1 MAQLNTTVGDSSL
14 TSPNPVNRTRSDKIF
29 QIFLVVFFVIL
40 SMVFLVPVLNVVALS
55 FSGTSAILRN
65 DVTVLPVDFTT
76 IGYSQVFQNDKMMT
90 GFRNSFLVILFNL
103 PLALLMTS
111 LAAYPLA
118 FGNFKGKKLYSFM
131 ILFTMWFSAGLI
143 PNFMVIRSLGMLD
156 SLWSLI
162 VPSALGAYNIIILR
176 NFMESTPLSIVESAK
191 IDGANDFRILFNIII
206 PTSTP
211 VLATIS
217 LWVIVA
223 RWNEFFNPLMYIT
236 DPSKYTLQVI
246 LRDIVL
252 ASEISEFNLTAAEG
266 TLSIPE
272 QLRNAAIVISMVPML
287 IIYPFLQRFFVSG
300 IMLGSVKE

>member
-1 MAQLNTTVGDSSL
+1 MSMNSSAQTAESFASQKLVSRERNE
-14 TSPNPVNRTRSDKIF
+14 RIF
-29 QIFLVVFFVIL
+29 QFFLGIFFVIACAI
-40 SMVFLVPVLNVVALS
+40 FLIPVINVVALS

-65 DVTVLPVDFTT
+65 DVGIFPVDFTT
-76 IGYSQVFQNDKMMT
+76 IGYEQVFQNDKMLT
-90 GFRNSFLVILFNL
+90 GFKNSFIVILFNL

-118 FGNFKGKKLYSFM
+118 FGDFKGKRVYSFM

-143 PNFMVIRSLGMLD
+143 PNFMVIRSLGMLN
-156 SLWSLI
+156 SLSSLI
-162 VPSALGAYNIIILR
+162 VPSALGAYNVIILR
-176 NFMESTPLSIVESAK
+176 NFMESTPISMVESAK
-191 IDGANDFRILFNIII
+191 IDGANDFRILFGIIL
-206 PTSTP
+206 PTATP
-211 VLATIS
+211 VMATLS
-217 LWVIVA
+217 LWIIVA

-236 DPSKYTLQVI
+236 DSSKYTLQVV

-252 ASEISEFNLTAAEG
+252 ASELAEFNLTAAEG

-287 IIYPFLQRFFVSG
+287 IIYPFLQRYFVSG

>member
-1 MAQLNTTVGDSSL
+1 
-14 TSPNPVNRTRSDKIF
+14 
-29 QIFLVVFFVIL
+29 
-40 SMVFLVPVLNVVALS
+40 
-55 FSGTSAILRN
+55 
-65 DVTVLPVDFTT
+65 
-76 IGYSQVFQNDKMMT
+76 
-90 GFRNSFLVILFNL
+90 
-103 PLALLMTS
+103 
-111 LAAYPLA
+111 
-118 FGNFKGKKLYSFM
+118 
-131 ILFTMWFSAGLI
+131 
-143 PNFMVIRSLGMLD
+143 
-156 SLWSLI
+156 
-162 VPSALGAYNIIILR
+162 
-176 NFMESTPLSIVESAK
+176 MESTPLSIVESAK